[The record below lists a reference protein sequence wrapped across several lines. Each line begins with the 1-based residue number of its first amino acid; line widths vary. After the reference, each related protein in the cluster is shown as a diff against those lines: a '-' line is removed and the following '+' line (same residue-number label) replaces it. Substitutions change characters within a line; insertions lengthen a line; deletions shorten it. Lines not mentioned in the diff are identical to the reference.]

1 MRLEICP
8 PPGAQLP
15 GAPWPWL
22 QAASLAASSALAWW
36 AGRRPAQGW
45 PLLAAAVCFLA
56 AFGADLGAQYAAG
69 LAPRR
74 DAWSAAV
81 AALLAYQ
88 GLHASVLAPA
98 AIYVAARGKLR
109 AASRAT
115 LDNVI
120 LLWHC
125 GVVQALAGL
134 ALLRWL

>member
-1 MRLEICP
+1 
-8 PPGAQLP
+8 
-15 GAPWPWL
+15 
-22 QAASLAASSALAWW
+22 
-36 AGRRPAQGW
+36 
-45 PLLAAAVCFLA
+45 
-56 AFGADLGAQYAAG
+56 
-69 LAPRR
+69 
-74 DAWSAAV
+74 
-81 AALLAYQ
+81 LLAYQ

-125 GVVQALAGL
+125 GVVQSLAGL

>member
-1 MRLEICP
+1 
-8 PPGAQLP
+8 
-15 GAPWPWL
+15 
-22 QAASLAASSALAWW
+22 
-36 AGRRPAQGW
+36 
-45 PLLAAAVCFLA
+45 
-56 AFGADLGAQYAAG
+56 
-69 LAPRR
+69 
-74 DAWSAAV
+74 
-81 AALLAYQ
+81 
-88 GLHASVLAPA
+88 LHASVLAPA